1 VVIFESCFHS
11 VLEAFVERGY
21 GKLNLVWGIAV
32 IGVGAGELGGEG
44 GDFLMNRL
52 C

>member
-1 VVIFESCFHS
+1 MVVVESCFHS

-21 GKLNLVWGIAV
+21 RELDLVWGVAV
-32 IGVGAGELGGEG
+32 IGVGAGELRGEG
-44 GDFLMNRL
+44 DYFLMNRL